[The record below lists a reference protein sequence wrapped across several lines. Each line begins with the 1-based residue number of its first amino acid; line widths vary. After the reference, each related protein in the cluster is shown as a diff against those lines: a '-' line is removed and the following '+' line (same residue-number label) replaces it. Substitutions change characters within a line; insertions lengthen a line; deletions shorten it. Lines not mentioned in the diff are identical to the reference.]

1 MADNLTLLELHLHAE
16 DNEFTSDLELTSDVG
31 DLVRD
36 RLGFGETDD
45 EQSSF
50 AETDFG
56 SESDS
61 SEVGSTEASSTE
73 ASADGG
79 NTVQV
84 GEGDEDEH
92 GAVVEIDE
100 TVADEDDESGGRSK
114 TRTLLKLLVLAG
126 VVMLVRRYLGG
137 DDEFENEFEE
147 L

>member
-16 DNEFTSDLELTSDVG
+16 DNEFTSDVELSSDVG

-56 SESDS
+56 TESDS
-61 SEVGSTEASSTE
+61 SEASSTE

-84 GEGDEDEH
+84 GDGGEDDH

-126 VVMLVRRYLGG
+126 IVMLVRRYLGG
-137 DDEFENEFEE
+137 DDDFENEFEE

>member
-16 DNEFTSDLELTSDVG
+16 DNEFTSDLELSSDIG

-36 RLGFGETDD
+36 RLGFGGESDD

-56 SESDS
+56 TGSSS
-61 SEVGSTEASSTE
+61 SEASTSEAT
-73 ASADGG
+73 DGG

-84 GEGDEDEH
+84 GESDDDDEH

-100 TVADEDDESGGRSK
+100 TVADEEDADESGGRSK
-114 TRTLLKLLVLAG
+114 TKSLLTLLVFVGLVVLA
-126 VVMLVRRYLGG
+126 RRYLGG
-137 DDEFENEFEE
+137 DDDFEDEFEE

>member
-16 DNEFTSDLELTSDVG
+16 DNEFTSDVELSSDVG

-56 SESDS
+56 TESDS
-61 SEVGSTEASSTE
+61 SEASSTE

-79 NTVQV
+79 NTVQIGDG
-84 GEGDEDEH
+84 GEDDH

-126 VVMLVRRYLGG
+126 IVMLVRRYLGG
-137 DDEFENEFEE
+137 DDDFENEFEE